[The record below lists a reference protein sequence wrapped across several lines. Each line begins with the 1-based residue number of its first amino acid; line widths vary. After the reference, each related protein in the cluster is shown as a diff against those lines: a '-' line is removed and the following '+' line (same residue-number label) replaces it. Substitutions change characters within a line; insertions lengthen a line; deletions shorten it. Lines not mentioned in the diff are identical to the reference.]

1 MANAQSVFELRAIKE
16 AELNAM
22 NRDLKEMARED
33 VRILL
38 LSACFYSLLFSAVNR
53 RKDFSAI

>member
-1 MANAQSVFELRAIKE
+1 MENAQSVFELRAIKE

-33 VRILL
+33 VRHYFLL
-38 LSACFYSLLFSAVNR
+38 LFAHCC
-53 RKDFSAI
+53 